1 MFEPAPDF
9 NADDKG
15 CAIAAKQFYERVL
28 HYAYQYNV
36 FSEHRIG
43 VINNCC
49 SYLENLHRDNKQ
61 KIWPKGSRE
70 PVEEFQNVFQLLIYA
85 ICDHGFLFDD
95 IGYFRGSANV
105 ETPEKEWFRSPWQE
119 SVYQYRKF
127 ALAMR
132 RRNYAHLELKAL
144 RSHLDEHA
152 NQDRNYGNSD
162 WIAEEKVSSADEK
175 DLIKDLIN
183 KPYRCKIEANAL
195 AKNFW
200 MKSDEVKKLSR
211 LLKAIHKDRLLKKI
225 EPFIVF
231 MVLSGKVSCDD
242 VTDTASVKAMLKPN
256 KKLFGTDKA
265 AEDCALFAAI
275 IKVFHGQ
282 GAQPTEI
289 NYLFDPY
296 SLIGSLQ
303 YTYEIELSDA
313 DFVSLA
319 HLCEKCF
326 VEPRRKKELKKY
338 NQPLH
343 DTTIGEA
350 LIALFVVFEAQKYVS
365 SDEKKPYGW
374 NKAVQ
379 MLKAAQILDTGVGEN
394 ASEIMQSLSER
405 YAVEQYS
412 FVWEVFWL
420 ITGYMPPPLF
430 DWKPNFGGKSL
441 LKEPFELY
449 AVCDD
454 NLNDTLNGVYDHFI
468 KEWDSPRISPELRL
482 DIAKVRRTFADVK
495 KTEDFRHELL
505 GKINFWA
512 LNTENV
518 KLECKIAEYCLQQY
532 RKLSSD
538 KESKLK
544 NLQKYPK
551 IMSYAMAEEAV
562 KQLCADSY
570 ACVFRMLA
578 SLNQY
583 LWPVT

>member
-1 MFEPAPDF
+1 MFDPAPDY
-9 NADDKG
+9 
-15 CAIAAKQFYERVL
+15 CASDEDGFIAAERFYERVL
-28 HYAYQYNV
+28 HYAHRYEV

-43 VINNCC
+43 MINQCC
-49 SYLENLHRDNKQ
+49 DYLENLQQANKR
-61 KIWPKGSRE
+61 KIWPNGSRE
-70 PVEEFQNVFQLLIYA
+70 PMEEFQNVFQLLIYA

-132 RRNYAHLELKAL
+132 RRNYAHWELKAL
-144 RSHLDEHA
+144 RANLDEHA
-152 NQDRNYGNSD
+152 NQDRNYNKSD
-162 WIAEEKVSSADEK
+162 WMAEMEVSDKDEIELDAILHQLKMYSK
-175 DLIKDLIN
+175 D
-183 KPYRCKIEANAL
+183 CVQ
-195 AKNFW
+195 NFV
-200 MKSDEVKKLSR
+200 KKGDEVRKLARLLNAIRKNR
-211 LLKAIHKDRLLKKI
+211 LLKQI

-282 GAQPTEI
+282 GAQAAEN

-296 SLIGSLQ
+296 SLIGSLKFA
-303 YTYEIELSDA
+303 YELDLSDA
-313 DFVSLA
+313 DFVSLV

-326 VEPRRKKELKKY
+326 AEPSKKEELRKY
-338 NQPLH
+338 DQPLH
-343 DTTIGEA
+343 DTAFGEA
-350 LIALFVVFEAQKYVS
+350 LRALFVVFEAQKYANG
-365 SDEKKPYGW
+365 DEKKPRGW
-374 NKAVQ
+374 NEAVQ
-379 MLKAAQILDTGVGEN
+379 TLKAAQILDTDAGEN

-449 AVCDD
+449 AVCDN

-518 KLECKIAEYCLQQY
+518 ELECEIAEYCLQQY

>member
-105 ETPEKEWFRSPWQE
+105 EIPEKEWFRSPWQE

-132 RRNYAHLELKAL
+132 RRNYAHWELKAL
-144 RSHLDEHA
+144 RAHLDEHA
-152 NQDRNYGNSD
+152 NQDRNYNKSD
-162 WIAEEKVSSADEK
+162 WMAEMEVSDKDEIELDAIFHQLKMYSK
-175 DLIKDLIN
+175 D
-183 KPYRCKIEANAL
+183 CVQ
-195 AKNFW
+195 NFV
-200 MKSDEVKKLSR
+200 KKGDEVRKLARLLNAIRKNR
-211 LLKAIHKDRLLKKI
+211 LLKQI

-282 GAQPTEI
+282 GAQAAGN

-296 SLIGSLQ
+296 SLIGSLKFA
-303 YTYEIELSDA
+303 YELDLSDA

-326 VEPRRKKELKKY
+326 AEPSKKEELRKY
-338 NQPLH
+338 DQPLH
-343 DTTIGEA
+343 DTALGEA
-350 LIALFVVFEAQKYVS
+350 LRALFVVFEAQKYANG
-365 SDEKKPYGW
+365 DEKKPRGW
-374 NKAVQ
+374 NEAVQ
-379 MLKAAQILDTGVGEN
+379 TLKAAQILDTDAGEN
-394 ASEIMQSLSER
+394 ASEIMQRLSER
-405 YAVEQYS
+405 YAAEQYS

-454 NLNDTLNGVYDHFI
+454 NLNDTLNGVYAHFI

>member
-127 ALAMR
+127 TLAMR

-296 SLIGSLQ
+296 SLIGNLQ

-343 DTTIGEA
+343 DTTLGEA

-420 ITGYMPPPLF
+420 ITGYMPPPLL

-495 KTEDFRHELL
+495 KTEDLRHELL

-518 KLECKIAEYCLQQY
+518 ELECEIAEYCLQQY

>member
-183 KPYRCKIEANAL
+183 KPYRCKIEANAS

-343 DTTIGEA
+343 DTTLGEA

-454 NLNDTLNGVYDHFI
+454 NLNDTLNGVYAHFI

-518 KLECKIAEYCLQQY
+518 ELECEIAEYCLQQY

-544 NLQKYPK
+544 NLQKYPQ